1 MKKFYLLL
9 LFAVTGLISC
19 HQDEFEDYNMSQ
31 QAVLIP
37 GPMYDVPIASLNGGD
52 SMTLGNRLE
61 NPYSVANMRRAYNSL
76 VPELADAGIES
87 DDITTTHFYVKF
99 KPDNEEELQSI
110 KESYADFDIYEYPLD
125 YEMNGRVSYHDPEI
139 PDSLPTYQYASI
151 DSLSWTTIPIPQN
164 VEVEILERL
173 FIPDEDISDTN
184 LTVQSCGATSYNDA
198 IEALV
203 NRSLLLT
210 GNLDDEEMLEDGTMS
225 SSSKWYPSGRITAYD
240 DILDAQVPLEG
251 VKVRVRRWFTTST
264 ATTDENGY
272 FTIPK
277 GFKNKVNYLIIWEGP
292 KWDIRDGLILQ
303 AYYNGPKK
311 EGAWNLNITDDGHKS
326 IRYATIHRAVYRMK
340 KGNTYGV
347 SRIVNS
353 ERTIVSYMHD
363 WDAYIYGDYNREWGL
378 GVLQDIR
385 VFGKKDENTLLPLH
399 FVLATTFHELGHASH
414 FTNRKE
420 NYINSDKNLLESW
433 ASFVA
438 YYLTL
443 KEYQELGHSSGP
455 FVIMMGIEAG
465 NTVVTYYKPDRDI
478 NRQLTQ
484 IGNTDYTPL
493 FIDLYDCDN
502 QWSLYNHYTNFIDYF
517 LFRSLLPKDYIRSIP
532 AEVIENF
539 VFNSTTLM
547 QTKSKLT
554 TFYMNNPASINNEYN
569 LTIDNI
575 DLMYQLYEDL

>member
-37 GPMYDVPIASLNGGD
+37 DSMLEVPVVSIDGGD

-61 NPYSVANMRRAYNSL
+61 NPYSVANMRRAYNSM
-76 VPELADAGIES
+76 VPELVDAGIES

-151 DSLSWTTIPIPQN
+151 DSLSWTTIPVPQN

-173 FIPDEDISDTN
+173 FIPDEDINDTN

-272 FTIPK
+272 FTISK
-277 GFKNKVNYLIIWEGP
+277 GFKNKVNYLIVWEGP
-292 KWDIRDGLILQ
+292 KWDIRDGLIAQ

-311 EGAWNLNITDDGHKS
+311 QGAWNLNITDDGHKS
-326 IRYATIHRAVYRMK
+326 IRYAAIHRAVYRMK
-340 KGNTYGV
+340 HGNTYGI
-347 SRIVNS
+347 SRINNFFTTKICYIHNS
-353 ERTIVSYMHD
+353 FSNITGMYWLEVG
-363 WDAYIYGDYNREWGL
+363 A
-378 GVLQDIR
+378 GVLPDIFI
-385 VFGKKDENTLLPLH
+385 FGKSENSNKLRKVH
-399 FVLATTFHELGHASH
+399 EIISTTFHELGHASH
-414 FTNRKE
+414 FTNAPLTYAAINMR
-420 NYINSDKNLLESW
+420 YIESW
-433 ASFVA
+433 ASFVG
-438 YYLTL
+438 YYLVL
-443 KEYQELGHSSGP
+443 KEYQDLGYSQGP
-455 FVIMMGIEAG
+455 FTSYM
-465 NTVVTYYKPDRDI
+465 VTGANHESIIYHKPDTYM

-493 FIDLYDCDN
+493 FIDLYDNDN
-502 QWSLYNHYTNFIDYF
+502 QWRLYDYYTNHADN
-517 LFRSLLPKDYIRSIP
+517 LNRELLPKDYIRSVP
-532 AEVIENF
+532 ANILENF
-539 VFNSTTLM
+539 VFNSSNLSQIKTKLM
-547 QTKSKLT
+547 YFCWGNT
-554 TFYMNNPASINNEYN
+554 PEINEVYN
-569 LTIDNI
+569 LSIDNI
-575 DLMYQLYEDL
+575 NLMFDLYEE